1 MRTCASPALNSLLCI
16 TFLTGVCSAVELKPG
31 QSVFGEHRYI
41 EYIPG
46 DLPLV
51 VCAPH
56 GGREMP
62 AEIPDRKSGVLQTD
76 TNTQELARTL
86 ADAVRARTG
95 RHMHLI
101 ISKLHRKKLDPNR
114 EVVEAAQNNPAA
126 TKAWNEYHGFIAQAC
141 AATVKQYGV
150 AFFIDLHGQ
159 SHPDVRVELGYQH
172 SARDLAQSDEELNR
186 PGMVAKS
193 SIALI
198 AAQSKEPYAH
208 ILRGPASF
216 GALLEKNG
224 FFAAPSP
231 RMPSPQEPFFSGGYT
246 VRRYCVAKD
255 RVTGFQIEAY
265 KSKLRDT
272 KENRQKFA
280 EALVDVLEEY
290 LPARLG
296 VGLDGETADKKAAAT
311 AR

>member
-1 MRTCASPALNSLLCI
+1 LPALTSLFCI
-16 TFLTGVCSAVELKPG
+16 TFFTGVCSAVELQPG
-31 QSVFGEHRYI
+31 QSVFGGHRYI

-56 GGREMP
+56 GGRETP
-62 AEIPDRKSGVLQTD
+62 AEIPDRKSGVLQMD
-76 TNTQELARTL
+76 TNTQELARTF
-86 ADAVRARTG
+86 AAVVHARTG

-101 ISKLHRKKLDPNR
+101 ISRLHRKKLDPNR
-114 EVVEAAQNNPAA
+114 EVVEAAQGNLGA
-126 TKAWNEYHGFIAQAC
+126 TKAWEEYHGFIAQAC
-141 AATVKQYGV
+141 AATVKQYGA

-172 SARDLAQSDEELNR
+172 SAKDLAQSDEDLNR
-186 PGMVAKS
+186 PAMVAKS

-198 AAQSKEPYAH
+198 AAQSKEPYAQ
-208 ILRGPASF
+208 ILRGPGSF
-216 GALLEKNG
+216 GALLEKKG
-224 FFAAPSP
+224 FFAAPST
-231 RMPSPQEPFFSGGYT
+231 RMPSPQEPFFTGGYT

-255 RVTGFQIEAY
+255 HVTGFQIEAY

-296 VGLDGETADKKAAAT
+296 VGLAGKVAEKKSAAA